1 MRIGGGGGGQTEA
14 KSSIVALLWEVR
26 LMVKR
31 TSDWQKIINAD
42 AETCYWLAP
51 DGSLHPCTD
60 DENADVRRELLNTR
74 TISDK
79 RRQQQIAER

>member
-1 MRIGGGGGGQTEA
+1 
-14 KSSIVALLWEVR
+14 
-26 LMVKR
+26 MVIR
-31 TSDWQKIINAD
+31 PPDWQKIINAE

-51 DGSLHPCTD
+51 DGSRHPGTD
-60 DENADVRRELLNTR
+60 EENADVRRELLAMR

>member
-1 MRIGGGGGGQTEA
+1 
-14 KSSIVALLWEVR
+14 
-26 LMVKR
+26 MVKR
-31 TSDWQKIINAD
+31 PINWRKIINAE

-51 DGSLHPCTD
+51 DGSRHPGTD
-60 DENADVRRELLNTR
+60 DENAEVRRELLRMR